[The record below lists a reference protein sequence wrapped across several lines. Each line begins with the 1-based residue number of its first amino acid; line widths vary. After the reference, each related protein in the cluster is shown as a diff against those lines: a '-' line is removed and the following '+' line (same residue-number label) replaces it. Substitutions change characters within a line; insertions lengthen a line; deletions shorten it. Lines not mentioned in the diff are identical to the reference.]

1 MKRGA
6 AGGRWA
12 RPGVGRGALFPRSVA
27 RPAAAR
33 RARNPEERALKR
45 VASLLGL
52 LIVSLALGPAS
63 MSGAAREPFRV
74 GLVLDPQ
81 LAADAFFYGGLER
94 AERELGVQG
103 KVLVPSPREGF
114 APSLRSLARQ
124 KYDLIFGVGGSQVAP
139 MEILARKFRNSRFAV
154 LDVHTVP
161 AGTPR
166 NLWGVGFAEQEVGY
180 LVGYLAA
187 RIEQRRP
194 GRDVVSA
201 VGGIKI
207 PPVDAFIAGYRAG
220 ARRANPKVATL
231 NGYSESFIDRTKC
244 RTLALGQIAKGSGVV
259 FNVAGYCGFGAL
271 EAAKRRGVWGIGV
284 DVDQSS
290 LGPHILTS
298 ALKRGSPAV
307 FEVIRTARQGRFRG
321 GRASVL
327 GLREGA
333 VALGRFSPKVPR
345 SLIREVDRIRRQI
358 IAGTITNIPSTVR

>member
-1 MKRGA
+1 M
-6 AGGRWA
+6 
-12 RPGVGRGALFPRSVA
+12 
-27 RPAAAR
+27 
-33 RARNPEERALKR
+33 KR

-52 LIVSLALGPAS
+52 LTASLALGPAS
-63 MSGAAREPFRV
+63 MGVAAREPFRV
-74 GLVLDPQ
+74 GLVLEPQ
-81 LAADAFFYGGLER
+81 LAADPFFYGGLER

-103 KVLVPSPREGF
+103 KVLVPSPKEGF

-124 KYDLIFGVGGSQVAP
+124 RYDLIIGVGGSQVAP
-139 MEILARKFRNSRFAV
+139 MEILARRFPYSRFAV
-154 LDVHTVP
+154 LDVHAVP

-187 RIEQRRP
+187 RMEQRRP
-194 GRDVVSA
+194 GKDVVSA

-231 NGYSESFIDRTKC
+231 NGYSDSFIDRAKC
-244 RTLALGQIAKGSGVV
+244 RTIALDQIAKGSGVI

-271 EAAKRRGVWGIGV
+271 EAAKQRGVWGIGV

-307 FEVIRTARQGRFRG
+307 FEVIRVAKQGGFRG

-327 GLREGA
+327 GLRAGA
-333 VALGRFSPKVPR
+333 VALGRFSSRVPR
-345 SLIREVDRIRRQI
+345 SLIREVDRVRRQI
-358 IAGTITNIPSTVR
+358 IAGAITDIPSTLK